1 MKTQQKGFTLI
12 ELIIVIVVL
21 GILAV
26 TAAPQFFNFSKDA
39 RKSAI
44 QGLAGAANSARDIVH
59 GKALIEGIENDAS
72 ETTADGVAVVYGYPA
87 ATASGIIKAL
97 NLSDTEW
104 GFVVVG
110 ESDGSTDVADD
121 DLIIFPADYPSAD
134 DFSNAGAARKC
145 YVVYTEAANATT
157 PAVVKAVTSGC

>member
-26 TAAPQFFNFSKDA
+26 TAAPQFFNFSTDA
-39 RKSAI
+39 RESAI

-59 GKALIEGIENDAS
+59 GKALIEGKEKEANATIA
-72 ETTADGVAVVYGYPA
+72 GVDVVYGYPA
-87 ATASGIIKAL
+87 ATEDGIIKAL
-97 NLSDTEW
+97 NLSVTEW
-104 GFVVVG
+104 GFAEVTDN
-110 ESDGSTDVADD
+110 DGSTEVAND
-121 DLIIFPADYPSAD
+121 DLIIFPADYTSGAD
-134 DFSNAGAARKC
+134 FKVAGADKKC
-145 YVVYTEAANATT
+145 YVVYTKAVDADT